1 MILVA
6 VALFMSVA
14 ASCAVATEVG
24 EPDAPR
30 LPGLREKIGQMI
42 VVGFLGNDTG
52 DQWFGEVLTQIRQGK
67 LGGVLYLG
75 RNITDRKAVV
85 GMNAAILD
93 AAGDRPPTLIAIDQ
107 EGGIVQRLT
116 GRVGF
121 PEIPSARRIATRID
135 PQAARETYAE
145 LARHLREWGFNLNL
159 GPVVDVNV
167 NPANPIIGRL
177 GRAYGADPAV
187 VARYAK
193 AFVQGH
199 REHAVLTAIK
209 HFPGHGSSRGDSHKG
224 LVDVTRSW
232 NRSELKPYETRIR
245 AGSVDFVM
253 TGHIRNANSQWL
265 NGRALGSDL
274 EARLDRPVRL
284 ANDAD
289 CFALSEARD
298 GAAAGAGIVFG
309 VILGTGT
316 GGGIVID
323 GKLLDGAQRIAGE
336 WGHNPL
342 PWPQPDEYPGPQCWC
357 GQTGCLETW
366 LSGPG
371 IAQDHARRTGI
382 TLTALEI
389 ARSPDPA
396 CQDSMARHA
405 DRLARA
411 LASVVNL
418 IDPHMIVLGG
428 GVSNVDGLA
437 ETVQER
443 LSAHIF
449 SDVRETRVVRH
460 RHGDSSG
467 VRGAAWLWPAE
478 PR

>member
-232 NRSELKPYETRIR
+232 NRSELKPYETLIR

-253 TGHIRNANSQWL
+253 TGHIRNAHLQAPGDRDPASLSKQAITGVL
-265 NGRALGSDL
+265 RDELGFDGVVMSDDLQMAGVARRHDLRERLIRAVMAGTDILLFANDKEPDLHLPDRVIAILAAEAEKNSDL
-274 EARLDRPVRL
+274 AARIDESWARIMRVR
-284 ANDAD
+284 
-289 CFALSEARD
+289 
-298 GAAAGAGIVFG
+298 
-309 VILGTGT
+309 
-316 GGGIVID
+316 GG
-323 GKLLDGAQRIAGE
+323 
-336 WGHNPL
+336 
-342 PWPQPDEYPGPQCWC
+342 
-357 GQTGCLETW
+357 
-366 LSGPG
+366 
-371 IAQDHARRTGI
+371 
-382 TLTALEI
+382 
-389 ARSPDPA
+389 
-396 CQDSMARHA
+396 
-405 DRLARA
+405 
-411 LASVVNL
+411 
-418 IDPHMIVLGG
+418 
-428 GVSNVDGLA
+428 
-437 ETVQER
+437 
-443 LSAHIF
+443 LSASPTF
-449 SDVRETRVVRH
+449 QPE
-460 RHGDSSG
+460 
-467 VRGAAWLWPAE
+467 
-478 PR
+478 